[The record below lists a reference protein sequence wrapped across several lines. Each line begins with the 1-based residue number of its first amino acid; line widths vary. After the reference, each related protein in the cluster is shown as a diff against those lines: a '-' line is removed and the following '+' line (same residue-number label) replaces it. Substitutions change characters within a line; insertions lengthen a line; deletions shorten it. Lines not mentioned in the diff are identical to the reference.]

1 MLVTATRPTTTAMT
15 TTDPIAP
22 PDVLATKKSRNLKP
36 DAQGRLIFR
45 PRGVAGP
52 GFLVETADQFR
63 RSERFHAIKLTLG
76 TITVGAALGSV
87 LTMQGSDD
95 LTRATGSVAVVL
107 LLAALLV
114 YHSVAGW
121 QRVITQTAMRPLP

>member
-1 MLVTATRPTTTAMT
+1 MTAI
-15 TTDPIAP
+15 DPITP
-22 PDVLATKKSRNLKP
+22 PDVLAMNKGRNLNS
-36 DAQGRLIFR
+36 DAQGRLVFR

-52 GFLVETADQFR
+52 GFVVQTVDQLR
-63 RSERFHAIKLTLG
+63 RAERFHATKLTLG

-95 LTRATGSVAVVL
+95 LARATGSVAVVL

-121 QRVITQTAMRPLP
+121 RRVVTQTNMRPLP

>member
-1 MLVTATRPTTTAMT
+1 MTATNPTT
-15 TTDPIAP
+15 P
-22 PDVLATKKSRNLKP
+22 PDVLAMNKGRNLKP

-52 GFLVETADQFR
+52 GFVVETVDQLR
-63 RSERFHAIKLTLG
+63 RAEWFHSIKLTLG

-95 LTRATGSVAVVL
+95 LASATGSVAVVL
-107 LLAALLV
+107 ILAAVLV
-114 YHSVAGW
+114 YYSIAGW
-121 QRVITQTAMRPLP
+121 RRIVAQTAMRPLP

>member
-1 MLVTATRPTTTAMT
+1 MN
-15 TTDPIAP
+15 
-22 PDVLATKKSRNLKP
+22 KGKNLKF

-52 GFLVETADQFR
+52 GFVVETVDQLR
-63 RSERFHAIKLTLG
+63 RAERFQATKLTLG

-87 LTMQGSDD
+87 LTMQGSND
-95 LTRATGSVAVVL
+95 LARPTGSVAVVL
-107 LLAALLV
+107 MLAAVLV

-121 QRVITQTAMRPLP
+121 RRVITQTAVHPLP